1 MLIQLKRA
9 LKYIL
14 SIVMIVVIFGSIYH
28 YKDDIQQWWKQLEH
42 HNEATISKEDKGWQ
56 RMFNGS
62 RQTESFGEYKYND
75 FDSKH
80 YGIDYAIPKD
90 TPIKAVT
97 NGTVTRTFDNQLG
110 GKVLQIAED
119 NGQYHQ
125 WYMHLNRYNV
135 KEGDHVKAGDVI
147 AYSGNTGEQTTGP
160 HIHFQRMKGGVGNAY
175 AEDPESFIKQLP
187 NGERS
192 LYDLK

>member
-1 MLIQLKRA
+1 MKKT

-14 SIVMIVVIFGSIYH
+14 GIVMIVVICSGIYY
-28 YKDDIQQWWKQLEH
+28 YKGAIQQWWKQLEH
-42 HNEATISKEDKGWQ
+42 HNEATILKEDKDWHQ
-56 RMFNGS
+56 MFNGS
-62 RQTESFGEYKYND
+62 RQTESFGEYKHND
-75 FDSKH
+75 FNSKH
-80 YGIDYAIPKD
+80 YGIDYAVPKD

-119 NGQYHQ
+119 NGRYHQ

-135 KEGDHVKAGDVI
+135 KIGDHVKAGDVI

>member
-1 MLIQLKRA
+1 MKRA

>member
-1 MLIQLKRA
+1 MLIKLKKV

-14 SIVMIVVIFGSIYH
+14 GISIIIVIFVGLFH
-28 YKDDIQQWWKQLEH
+28 YKKDIQQWLKQLEQY
-42 HNEATISKEDKGWQ
+42 NVAKTSKENESWHHV
-56 RMFNGS
+56 FNAS
-62 RQTESFGEYKYND
+62 RQTETFGEYKHND

-80 YGIDYAIPKD
+80 YGIDYAVPKN

-97 NGTVTRTFDNQLG
+97 NGTVTRTFDNKLG

-119 NGQYHQ
+119 NGQYYQ

-135 KEGDHVKAGDVI
+135 KEGDYVKEGDVI
-147 AYSGNTGEQTTGP
+147 AYSGNTGEQTSGP
-160 HIHFQRMKGGVGNAY
+160 HIHFQRMKGGVGNVY
-175 AEDPESFIKQLP
+175 AENPESFIKQLP
-187 NGERS
+187 DGERS